1 MQRERN
7 FRAALPAFAVIF
19 GSFVGCTGYIEPS
32 GNGAPAPS
40 SATHGSSQAGA
51 SAGTNCAA
59 STVNGTA
66 TPTVTWPAAVGTWC
80 GPAEKQTLWLTT
92 KPQASA
98 CAASSQKLYTDAT
111 EDSSE
116 GLTLELD
123 PLALTS
129 FPAVLDVPGRYC
141 APGGACADVRAAL
154 QIDSYT
160 DGQGL
165 RGTWRV
171 TPPGKPELSARI
183 EAGWC
188 NWDELLPAH
197 PESERLA
204 RDIKIQ
210 EVSVYQSVKVP
221 IARDMQAVTTRNADL
236 VQQREAL
243 VRVFVQ
249 PAPGFESRDLSA
261 RITLQDEGAPPRHF
275 WQTINISGP
284 SSEPVGASTFNI
296 ELPKDAFKSAT
307 QYAVEL
313 REISRCTALSGTPV
327 GARFPEAGTAPVGAR
342 ATGPIKVMLVPVR
355 YEADGS
361 GRLPDTS
368 PEQLDQMTRRLY
380 AMYPTTQV
388 MLSVRDVVGTDRTQ
402 LDDMLDQMRELRT
415 SDAPPTDLAY
425 YGLVRQAETFGD
437 YCQGSCTTGIA
448 GFGSMSGTASA
459 GMGVGF
465 HDSAAT
471 TFVHE
476 LGHIY
481 RRPHA
486 PCGGAAAPDVS
497 FPYPD
502 AGLGSWGYDLETREL
517 FDPKTH
523 VDFMSY
529 CSPDWISDYN
539 YQQILERIIVVN
551 QHASLQRLDGTATN
565 GAGAPPPPPP
575 GAAQTFRT
583 LRVSKSGQASW
594 GLDLHARLAPPG
606 DPIRLK
612 VLDATGAVLEE
623 IAATFEDEP
632 DGEQAYFV
640 PAGRPAWHAI
650 QVPGGPLVPYAGP
663 TQNTP
668 FIRSH

>member
-1 MQRERN
+1 MQRERA
-7 FRAALPAFAVIF
+7 FRTAIPAIAVAF
-19 GSFVGCTGYIEPS
+19 GSFVGCTGYIESAGSS
-32 GNGAPAPS
+32 GPAAS
-40 SATHGSSQAGA
+40 SATGTSSQAGA
-51 SAGTNCAA
+51 TADPAASNAA
-59 STVNGTA
+59 STVT
-66 TPTVTWPAAVGTWC
+66 TPTTNWPAAIGTWC
-80 GPAEKQTLWLTT
+80 GPVDEQTLWLTT
-92 KPQASA
+92 KPQAAA
-98 CAASSQKLYTDAT
+98 CSASSQKIYTDAN

-123 PLALTS
+123 PSALTS
-129 FPAVLDVPGRYC
+129 FPAALVVPARYC
-141 APGGACADVRAAL
+141 APGGACADVPASL
-154 QIDSYT
+154 QIESFT
-160 DGQGL
+160 AGQGL
-165 RGTWRV
+165 RGLWRV
-171 TPPGKPELSARI
+171 TPPGQPERSGHIDAS
-183 EAGWC
+183 WC
-188 NWDELLPAH
+188 NWDELLPPH
-197 PESERLA
+197 PEGERLA

-210 EVSVYQSVKVP
+210 EVSVYQGVKVP

-243 VRVFVQ
+243 VRIFVQ
-249 PAPGFESRDLSA
+249 PAPGFQSRQLSA
-261 RITLQDEGAPPRHF
+261 RITLQDEGAAPRYF
-275 WQTINISGP
+275 WQTIDVSGP
-284 SSEPVGASTFNI
+284 SSEPVSASTFNL
-296 ELPKDAFKSAT
+296 ELPKDAFKAGT

-313 REISRCTALSGTPV
+313 RETSRCTALSGTPV
-327 GARFPEAGTAPVGAR
+327 GARFPEAGTTPVGAR

-368 PEQLDQMTRRLY
+368 PEQLDQMSRRLY

-388 MLSVRDVVGTDRTQ
+388 MLSVREVVGTDRTQ
-402 LDDMLDQMRELRT
+402 LGDMLDQMRELRA

-465 HDSAAT
+465 PESAAT

-486 PCGGAAAPDVS
+486 PCGGAASPDES
-497 FPYPD
+497 YPYPN

-517 FDPKTH
+517 FDPQNH

-529 CSPDWISDYN
+529 CAPDWISDYN

-551 QHASLQRLDGTATN
+551 QRASLQQIEGSSPKSPT
-565 GAGAPPPPPP
+565 PPPPP

-583 LRVSKSGQASW
+583 LRISKSGQASW
-594 GLDLHARLAPPG
+594 GLDLRVRLAPPG
-606 DPIRLK
+606 DPIRIK
-612 VLDATGAVLEE
+612 ALDPTGTVVEE
-623 IAATFEDEP
+623 LAATFEDGPE
-632 DGEQAYFV
+632 GEQAYFI
-640 PAGRPAWHAI
+640 PAGHANWHAI
-650 QVPGGPLVPYAGP
+650 QVPGGPLVPYAAP

-668 FIRSH
+668 FKR

>member
-1 MQRERN
+1 MQRDSN
-7 FRAALPAFAVIF
+7 FRAVGPAFAVAF

-32 GNGAPAPS
+32 GSSAPAAA
-40 SATHGSSQAGA
+40 SAAGASSQAGA
-51 SAGTNCAA
+51 TAPPAA
-59 STVNGTA
+59 AISA
-66 TPTVTWPAAVGTWC
+66 TPTASWPAAIGTWC
-80 GPAEKQTLWLTT
+80 GPVDKQTLWLTT

-98 CAASSQKLYTDAT
+98 CSASSQTLYADTSKD
-111 EDSSE
+111 DSE
-116 GLTLELD
+116 GLALELD
-123 PLALTS
+123 PAALTT
-129 FPAVLDVPGRYC
+129 FPAALDVPARYC
-141 APGGACADVRAAL
+141 ATGGVCADVRASL
-154 QIDSYT
+154 QIESFT
-160 DGQGL
+160 AGQGL

-171 TPPGKPELSARI
+171 TPPGQPERSGRVDAS
-183 EAGWC
+183 WC
-188 NWDELLPAH
+188 NWDDFLPPH
-197 PESERLA
+197 PEAERLA

-210 EVSVYQSVKVP
+210 EVSVYQGVKVP
-221 IARDMQAVTTRNADL
+221 IARDMQAVATRNADL

-249 PAPGFESRDLSA
+249 PAPGFQSRQLSA
-261 RITLQDEGAPPRHF
+261 RITLQDQGAAPRYF
-275 WQTINISGP
+275 WQTIDVSGP
-284 SSEPVGASTFNI
+284 SSEPVSASTFNI
-296 ELPKDAFKSAT
+296 ELPKDAFNPGT

-313 REISRCTALSGTPV
+313 RETSRCTALSGTPV
-327 GARFPEAGTAPVGAR
+327 GARFPETGLLPVGAR

-368 PEQLDQMTRRLY
+368 PEQLNLMSRRLY
-380 AMYPTTQV
+380 AMYPTTDV

-402 LDDMLDQMRELRT
+402 LGDMLDQMRELRT

-425 YGLVRQAETFGD
+425 YGLVRQAETFVD

-465 HDSAAT
+465 PESAAS

-486 PCGGAAAPDVS
+486 PCGGAAAPDENY
-497 FPYPD
+497 PYPN

-517 FDPKTH
+517 FDPQNH

-551 QHASLQRLDGTATN
+551 QRATLQVEGTAP
-565 GAGAPPPPPP
+565 GAPLPAPPPPGP
-575 GAAQTFRT
+575 AQAFRT
-583 LRVSKSGQASW
+583 LRVSKAGRASW
-594 GLDLHARLAPPG
+594 GLELHARLAPPG
-606 DPIRLK
+606 DPIHLK
-612 VLDATGAVLEE
+612 ALNAAGAVVEE
-623 IAATFEDEP
+623 LAATFEDGPE
-632 DGEQAYFV
+632 GEQAYFI
-640 PAGRPAWHAI
+640 PAGHADWHAI
-650 QVPGGPLVPYAGP
+650 QVPGGPLVSYAGT
-663 TQNTP
+663 TQNKP
-668 FIRSH
+668 FKR